1 MKIIF
6 VIKLWYNE
14 LSGNSNVHPTRLFR
28 LCVFL
33 SLYFSFCFSDA
44 VVCLPGCAA
53 PSRPVLP
60 FIQTLSEYE
69 KILLS
74 IWNVG

>member
-28 LCVFL
+28 QRFFFWC
-33 SLYFSFCFSDA
+33 
-44 VVCLPGCAA
+44 CLPACFRLYCPASPLSA
-53 PSRPVLP
+53 LRSAFHPDP
-60 FIQTLSEYE
+60 FGMKRFFCRCGMLA
-69 KILLS
+69 
-74 IWNVG
+74 G